1 MKYLI
6 DTHILLWH
14 MNFSELLP
22 SKARAAIENTD
33 NTIFVNHSTLWELA
47 IKVSTGK
54 LSLTIPFLEFEEKL
68 TAVGFSILPF
78 SLKSYEILS
87 TLPFL
92 HKDPFDRMI
101 IAQGVAED
109 LTIISSDKEFSN
121 YDYQLMAL

>member
-6 DTHILLWH
+6 VTHILLWH

-22 SKARAAIENTD
+22 PKARAAIENTD
-33 NTIFVNHSTLWELA
+33 NTIFISHSTLWELA
-47 IKVSTGK
+47 IKVSIGK

-68 TAVGFSILPF
+68 TAEGFSILPF

-87 TLPFL
+87 SLPFH

-109 LTIISSDKEFSN
+109 LTIISADRAFST
-121 YDYQLMAL
+121 YDCKLMVL